1 MIHRIG
7 RKNFNIF
14 AFDLESHNDL
24 ESISKGETSMWLGCL
39 LNEESKVEDE
49 SSFLYSIKELL
60 DKLQELSTPKRK
72 HGETKRPCK
81 NVCVFIYNL
90 SFEYSFILPTM
101 LNEFN
106 FRFKEK
112 IEDED
117 EFVFN
122 SVSTK
127 SCSSVWSA
135 TLKFTKKSGLVVFRD
150 MAKLFSGGLKNVAK
164 AFSLETQ
171 KGEIDYRKNRLHNYE
186 ITKEEKE
193 YCFKDTRILVE
204 ILLRIIDDK
213 DFWNAISISSYSMK
227 KMIKYGYPRKM
238 KPYKAFREEYPE
250 LLEDETKM
258 LRMGVAG
265 GITYAPKSWQFK
277 VIDQPIYHIDK
288 HQMHPSS
295 AYFNLFPYG
304 FGEYFTGEPHNF
316 AIRINLCHIRVSY
329 DDVRLHSIIQ
339 LIGIDFVYDRE
350 LVVWDFEIPTMKKCY
365 VNLKIE
371 YIDGYSYRCKPLP
384 WREYYAHNYRE
395 RLKAKAVHD
404 DYNTQ
409 LYKLLNNSSYGKLL
423 ENPHNYIIE
432 NIIDSYGI
440 IDSMVIDKKPEDI
453 RINAKYTYLPVGS
466 CIPAYSRVDLIE
478 TALKFGWQKIL
489 YFDTDSIFV
498 LKDKETEKV
507 FNTLDFTDFL
517 GCWGLEEIIDKAQF
531 TAPKRYKTETDGK
544 TTIKAGGFNFNNYI
558 ENKAKE
564 LKLDKYAVEFD
575 EINLVNSSWKV
586 QRAYRCKGG
595 TLIEFE
601 TKEIKVADKYMTTY
615 EKNVN
620 MLLDELEL

>member
-39 LNEESKVEDE
+39 LNETSQLDDE

-60 DKLQELSTPKRK
+60 ERLEELSTPKRK
-72 HGETKRPCK
+72 HGENKPCK

-90 SFEYSFILPTM
+90 SFEWSFILPVM
-101 LNEFN
+101 LQEYGFT
-106 FRFKEK
+106 FKEK
-112 IEDED
+112 IEKDD

-135 TLKFTKKSGLVVFRD
+135 TLKFHKKSGIVVFRD

-164 AFSLETQ
+164 SFNLETQ
-171 KGEIDYRKNRLHNYE
+171 KGEIDYRKNRLHNYQV
-186 ITKEEKE
+186 TKEEKE

-204 ILLRIIDDK
+204 ILLRIIEDK

-227 KMIKYGYPRKM
+227 KMIKYGYPRRM
-238 KPYKAFREEYPE
+238 KPYKAFREDYPE
-250 LLEDETKM
+250 LDEEETKM

-265 GITYAPKSWQFK
+265 GITYAPKRWQFK
-277 VIDQPIYHIDK
+277 EINQKILHLDF
-288 HQMHPSS
+288 HQHHPSS
-295 AYFNLFPYG
+295 AYFNLFPTG
-304 FGEYFTGEPHNF
+304 KGEYFKGKPTSF
-316 AIRINLCHIRVSY
+316 AFRINLCHIRVSY
-329 DDVRLHSIIQ
+329 DDVKLHSVIQ
-339 LIGIDFVYDRE
+339 LIGVDFVYDRE
-350 LVVWDFEIPTMKKCY
+350 LVVWDFEIDTMKKCY
-365 VNLKIE
+365 VNLQIE
-371 YIDGYSYRCKPLP
+371 YIDGYSYRNKMLP

-395 RLKAKAVHD
+395 RLKAKAIHD
-404 DYNTQ
+404 DYNTN
-409 LYKLLNNSSYGKLL
+409 LFKLLNNSSYGKLL
-423 ENPHNYIIE
+423 ENPHNYIIK
-432 NIIDSYGI
+432 NVIDSYGI
-440 IDSMVIDKKPEDI
+440 INSVIEEKKLEDQ

-466 CIPAYSRVDLIE
+466 CIPAYSRVKLIE
-478 TALKFGWQKIL
+478 TALLFGWQKIL

-498 LKDKETEKV
+498 LMDEETLKV
-507 FNTLDFTDFL
+507 YKTLNREDFL
-517 GCWGLEEIIDKAQF
+517 GGIALEEIIDRAQF
-531 TAPKRYKTETDGK
+531 CAPKRYKTETNGEA
-544 TTIKAGGFNFNNYI
+544 TIKAGGFNFHNY
-558 ENKAKE
+558 EEQKARE
-564 LKLDKYAVEFD
+564 LKLDSYSVEFN
-575 EINLVNSSWKV
+575 EINLVNSSWQV

-601 TKEIKVADKYMTTY
+601 TKEMKVAEKYMTTF

-620 MLLDELEL
+620 MLLEDFE

>member
-24 ESISKGETSMWLGCL
+24 ESIAKGETSMWLGCL
-39 LNEESKVEDE
+39 LNETSKVNDE

-60 DKLQELSTPKRK
+60 DRLEALSTPKRK
-72 HGETKRPCK
+72 HGENRPCK
-81 NVCVFIYNL
+81 NVCIFIYNL
-90 SFEYSFILPTM
+90 SFEWSFILPVM
-101 LNEFN
+101 LNEFG
-106 FRFKEK
+106 FTFKEK
-112 IEDED
+112 IEPED

-135 TLKFTKKSGLVVFRD
+135 TLKFHKKSGTIVFRD

-164 AFSLETQ
+164 SFNLETQ

-186 ITKEEKE
+186 ITEEEKE
-193 YCFKDTRILVE
+193 YCFNDTRILVE

-227 KMIKYGYPRKM
+227 KMIKYGYPRKI
-238 KPYKAFREEYPE
+238 KPYKAFREDYPE
-250 LLEDETKM
+250 LEEEETKM

-277 VIDQPIYHIDK
+277 EINQKILHIDA

-295 AYFNLFPYG
+295 AYFNLFPCG
-304 FGEYFTGEPHNF
+304 KGEYFKGEPNNF
-316 AIRINLCHIRVSY
+316 ALRINLCHIRVSY
-329 DDVRLHSIIQ
+329 DDVKLHSIIQ

-350 LVVWDFEIPTMKKCY
+350 LVIWDFEIPTMKKCY
-365 VNLKIE
+365 VNLHIE
-371 YIDGYSYRCKPLP
+371 YIDGYSYRTRMLP
-384 WREYYAHNYRE
+384 WKEYYAHNYRE
-395 RLKAKAVHD
+395 RLKAKAIHD
-404 DYNTQ
+404 DYNTN

-423 ENPHNYIIE
+423 ENPHNYIIK
-432 NIIDSYGI
+432 NVIDSYGI
-440 IDSMVIDKKPEDI
+440 IDSVIEEKKLEDQ

-466 CIPAYSRVDLIE
+466 CIPAYSRVKLIE
-478 TALKFGWQKIL
+478 TALLFGWKKIL

-498 LKDKETEKV
+498 LLDDETWKV
-507 FNTLDFTDFL
+507 WKTINQEDFL
-517 GCWGLEEIIDKAQF
+517 GGWGLEEIIDRAQF
-531 TAPKRYKTETDGK
+531 VAPKRYKTEVDGEA
-544 TTIKAGGFNFNNYI
+544 TIKAGGFNFHNY
-558 ENKAKE
+558 EEQKAKE
-564 LKLDKYAVEFD
+564 LKLDKYSVEFN
-575 EINLVNSSWKV
+575 EINLVNSSWQV
-586 QRAYRCKGG
+586 QRAYRCRGG

-601 TKEIKVADKYMTTY
+601 TKEMKVADKYMTTF

-620 MLLDELEL
+620 MLLGELE